1 MNETILIPYIGSFL
15 SLFLFAVSF
24 STKNETSRKAFTYAL
39 ILLSALNL
47 YLIAMMEGHVL
58 FLILNGGLLAQ
69 GASSLL
75 SDD

>member
-15 SLFLFAVSF
+15 SLFLLAVSF
-24 STKNETSRKAFTYAL
+24 SVKNEASRKAFTYAL
-39 ILLSALNL
+39 IILSALNL
-47 YLIAMMEGHVL
+47 YLIATLEGHIL

-75 SDD
+75 SND